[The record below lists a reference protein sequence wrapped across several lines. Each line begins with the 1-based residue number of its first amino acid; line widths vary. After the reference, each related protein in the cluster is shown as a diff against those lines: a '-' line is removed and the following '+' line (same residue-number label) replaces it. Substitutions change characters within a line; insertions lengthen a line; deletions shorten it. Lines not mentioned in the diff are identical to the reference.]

1 MHGVDDSKL
10 GRSALWDSDSCRL
23 SLRDEAATL
32 TLGAEIARILQPG
45 MTLYLEGDLGAG
57 KTTLV
62 RGVLRALGYAGRVKS
77 PTYTLTE
84 IYSLPGFELY
94 HFDLYRM
101 TDPREWLDAG
111 FREVANGSTVSLVEW
126 PEKAAGLLPPPDLRI
141 RLQVQDAGREVEI
154 VAETELGKKCLKAY
168 CSEC

>member
-1 MHGVDDSKL
+1 MHGVDDSKPC
-10 GRSALWDSDSCRL
+10 RTALQASCSCVKTL
-23 SLRDEAATL
+23 PDEAATL
-32 TLGAEIARILQPG
+32 ALGAQIAHILRAG
-45 MTLYLEGDLGAG
+45 MTVYLEGDLGTG

-62 RGVLRALGYAGRVKS
+62 RGVLRALGHTGRVKS

-101 TDPREWLDAG
+101 HDPREWLDAG
-111 FREVANGSTVSLVEW
+111 FREVADGQTVSLIEW

-141 RLQVQDAGREVEI
+141 QLHVLDAGREVEI
-154 VAETELGKKCLKAY
+154 VAEPALGKECLKAWHD
-168 CSEC
+168 EC